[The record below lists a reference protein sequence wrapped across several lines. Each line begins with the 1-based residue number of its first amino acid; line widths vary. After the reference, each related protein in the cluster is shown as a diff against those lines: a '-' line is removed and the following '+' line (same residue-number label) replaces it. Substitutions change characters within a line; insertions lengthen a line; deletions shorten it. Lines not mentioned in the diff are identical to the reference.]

1 MTKKYISIVILILF
15 NLSCVDVIDVE
26 VPSENP
32 RLVIDALIRV
42 DSSLDMID
50 VNIKATE
57 SASFFDNIQP
67 AILSEITISNI
78 DLPSNN
84 SYVLTAST
92 EELGMYEASIPK
104 DFFIEGRLV
113 LNILYNNETYVSIT
127 SYIPAPDIDNIEQ
140 SIASVFGQDQTELEI
155 SFTDLQNRDD
165 YYLFDFDFNE
175 FITVEDEF
183 FKNQQFVFSYF
194 YEDRLEVGKNIDIKI
209 SGISVEFFD
218 YLNQIIAQSGQ
229 TQGPFQTPAGTVL
242 GNIINITNT
251 NFNSIQTLESITPNT
266 NFPLG
271 YFAVCET
278 FTKTITIE

>member
-42 DSSLDMID
+42 DSSLDLID
-50 VNIKATE
+50 VKIKATE

-67 AILSEITISNI
+67 AILSEITILNI

-92 EELGMYEASIPK
+92 DELGMYEASIPK

-251 NFNSIQTLESITPNT
+251 NFNSIETLESITPNT

>member
-57 SASFFDNIQP
+57 SASFFYNIQP

>member
-1 MTKKYISIVILILF
+1 MPKKYISIVILILF

-42 DSSLDMID
+42 DSSLDLID
-50 VNIKATE
+50 VKIKATE

-67 AILSEITISNI
+67 AILSEITILNI

-92 EELGMYEASIPK
+92 DELGMYEASIPK

-251 NFNSIQTLESITPNT
+251 NFNSIETLESITPNT